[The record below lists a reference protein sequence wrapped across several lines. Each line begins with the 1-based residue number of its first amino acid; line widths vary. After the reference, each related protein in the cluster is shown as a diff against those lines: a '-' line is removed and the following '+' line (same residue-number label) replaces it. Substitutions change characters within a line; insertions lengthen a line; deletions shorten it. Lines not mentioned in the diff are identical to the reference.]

1 MIWDYN
7 IGLVRTT
14 PLFKCRNYS
23 KVGLMRSLLTEKDTY
38 LPKTTPAKML
48 NRNEGLKAICHSITG
63 GALVAQGES
72 LTPFRSSRDQSD
84 VYLRLLDPIRSCS
97 CRGRNLLL

>member
-1 MIWDYN
+1 MNLAVFQYEFKVPGQDRVQTMIWDYN

-23 KVGLMRSLLTEKDTY
+23 KVGLMNPVSSDKVAY
-38 LPKTTPAKML
+38 LSQTTPAKML

-72 LTPFRSSRDQSD
+72 
-84 VYLRLLDPIRSCS
+84 
-97 CRGRNLLL
+97 